1 MKTIDLIAVSFRN
14 LWRRKLR
21 TFLTVLGVVIG
32 TSSIVIMLSL
42 GLAMNKNLMDQLGD
56 MGSLNIINVSQR
68 YSYEGG
74 DQKDPQKID
83 DKAIAEIQL
92 LPDVEIAS
100 PVINLNIKMGA
111 GRYFAWGNI
120 RAVSL
125 EMLEAQGIKLS
136 EGRMPDDSDRYG
148 FVFGSNIAY
157 NFYKANGGDEMY
169 YVGMDGEEGRPEP
182 NVDVMEDPI
191 KMSYDM
197 SYGEQRIPGQKQ
209 GRPFSVTVTGVI
221 AEGSGEH
228 DYMVYTSFE
237 TAQKMLIE
245 QKKWEQSQ
253 YPDQQGTTQKS
264 STVTYEQA
272 LVYVTD
278 IDDVKSVQEQIK
290 ELGYEAY
297 SMVDYLEEIQNIS
310 GGVQLVLGGIGA
322 VSLFVA
328 ALGITNTMIM
338 SIYERTKEIGVMKVI
353 GASLPDIKKM
363 FLTEAAMI
371 GCIGGV
377 LGLLFSAGVS
387 LILNY
392 VGQNIN
398 VFGGPSNGGTTL
410 SVIPLWLYLSSIIFT
425 SMVGLISG
433 YFPARRAMRLS
444 VLGALR
450 NE

>member
-1 MKTIDLIAVSFRN
+1 MKTSDLLSVSFRN

-42 GLAMNKNLMDQLGD
+42 GLAMNKNMMDQLD
-56 MGSLNIINVSQR
+56 SMGSINIINVSQR
-68 YSYEGG
+68 WDYSNNKE
-74 DQKDPQKID
+74 PELIS
-83 DKAIAEIQL
+83 DKAIEDMAAI
-92 LPDVEIAS
+92 PGVGIAS
-100 PVINLNIKMGA
+100 PVIQLDVKLGS
-111 GRYFAWGNI
+111 GRYYAWANI
-120 RAVSL
+120 RAVSPQ
-125 EMLEAQGIKLS
+125 MLEAQDIKLS
-136 EGRMPDDSDRYG
+136 EGRMPGDEDRYG
-148 FVFGSNIAY
+148 FAFGSNIAY
-157 NFYKANGGDEMY
+157 NFYNPNGGRGDMGFY
-169 YVGMDGEEGRPEP
+169 YGGDGDRPEP
-182 NVDVMEDPI
+182 DVDVMNDPI

-197 SYGEQRIPGQKQ
+197 SYGDRRQPGQKQ
-209 GRPFSVTVTGVI
+209 ARPIPISVTGVI
-221 AEGSGEH
+221 EEGSGEH
-228 DYMVYTSFE
+228 DYMVYTTVT
-237 TAQKMLIE
+237 TALKMQE
-245 QKKWEQSQ
+245 EKAKWEKSQ
-253 YPDQQGTTQKS
+253 NPGSTGTTKKTQ
-264 STVTYEQA
+264 TGYNQA

-290 ELGYEAY
+290 EMGYEAY
-297 SMVDYLEEIQNIS
+297 SMVDYLDEIQNIS
-310 GGVQLVLGGIGA
+310 GGIQLVLGGIGA

-363 FLTEAAMI
+363 FLAEAAMI
-371 GCIGGV
+371 GFIGGG
-377 LGLLFSAGVS
+377 LGLLFSGGIS

-398 VFGGPSNGGTTL
+398 MFGGPGSSGTTL
-410 SVIPLWLYLSSIIFT
+410 SVIPLWLYLTAILFT